1 MAPLEAAIATG
12 LPCFPCSRNKT
23 PAIPGPGGHK
33 HATADAAALR
43 ALWRQ
48 YPGALVGVPTGE
60 ISGLAVLDVDLAKH
74 REAACWLAANRGR
87 LPRSRSHRTRSGA
100 LHFVFQHAHG
110 VRNSQG
116 RLASVDT
123 RGEGGYVIWRPTA
136 GCPAVCGAPPAPPR
150 WLLEVLWPPTPA
162 LSGATA
168 IGPATLDQRRLEGLL
183 RRLVFAPEGQRT
195 GVLYWAACRLGEVNQ
210 QRGNWRSGRRGAAGS
225 LGTARRSAR
234 EGGTAHNRKPF

>member
-23 PAIPGPGGHK
+23 PTIPGPGGHK

-136 GCPAVCGAPPAPPR
+136 GCPAVCGAPPAPATLAAR
-150 WLLEVLWPPTPA
+150 SVMAADASIKRGDRDRTGDARPA
-162 LSGATA
+162 SARGPAPQARLRARGATHRRPLL
-168 IGPATLDQRRLEGLL
+168 GCVPAR
-183 RRLVFAPEGQRT
+183 
-195 GVLYWAACRLGEVNQ
+195 
-210 QRGNWRSGRRGAAGS
+210 
-225 LGTARRSAR
+225 
-234 EGGTAHNRKPF
+234 